1 MKRYIKALWPLL
13 AIALLSTSCIKDLD
27 RFPTNDVTSVKV
39 YETEEGTKQALA
51 KVYGA
56 WALTEGDV
64 AGVDDGFTGFTR
76 GFYNL
81 QELPTDEAKC
91 AWNDEAVKGLSDM
104 SWDPNTGFIAG
115 LYYRSL
121 IQIKFAN
128 EYLNNV
134 GSSPLS
140 AELKEQTS
148 AEVRFVRAFQYW
160 VLMDIFGNPPF
171 ITEED
176 KTSKDAP
183 KQIKRPELFKY
194 IESELLDIEGK
205 LPEKVGY
212 ARANKHTVQAL
223 LARLYLNAEVYTGTP
238 RYKEAA
244 DYAEKVINGGYS
256 LANNYRFL
264 FNADNHKMT
273 QEIILAIPFDG
284 QKAQSWSGATFF
296 VAASYNGKIAEVVKE
311 LVPGGVGLNST
322 WGGNRATP
330 TFGKLF
336 DAKDKRHLLIHTTD
350 HMDNLTDFEQG
361 VHVYKYVNTTQD
373 GQPGSHN
380 DFGDSDFPLFR
391 LPEML
396 LIYAEASVRGGA
408 DKAKGVEYFNR
419 VRQRAGVD
427 TKSSLTLQ
435 DIIDERGRELYW
447 EGHRRTDLI
456 RFGLFTTDKYLWE
469 WKGGVKNGRAV
480 SSNLNLYPL
489 PSKDMLAN
497 VENLVQNPQ

>member
-1 MKRYIKALWPLL
+1 M
-13 AIALLSTSCIKDLD
+13 
-27 RFPTNDVTSVKV
+27 
-39 YETEEGTKQALA
+39 QALA

-91 AWNDEAVKGLSDM
+91 AWADPAIKGLNDM
-104 SWDPNTGFIAG
+104 TWDPNTGFIAG

-121 IQIKFAN
+121 VQIKFAN
-128 EYLNNV
+128 EYLVNV
-134 GSSPLS
+134 DSSPLS
-140 AELKEQTS
+140 AEQKAQTS
-148 AEVRFVRAFQYW
+148 AEARFIRAFQYW

-171 ITEED
+171 ITEEN

-194 IESELLDIEGK
+194 IEGELLDIEGK
-205 LPEKVGY
+205 LPEKADY
-212 ARANKHTVQAL
+212 ARVSKHAVQAL

-244 DYAEKVINGGYS
+244 EYAEKVINGGYS
-256 LANNYRFL
+256 LADNYRFL
-264 FNADNHKMT
+264 FNGDNHKMT

-296 VAASYNGKIAEVVKE
+296 VCASYNEKMVNALVEKGLFTETAKIGTNGK
-311 LVPGGVGLNST
+311 

-330 TFGKLF
+330 AFAKLF
-336 DAKDKRHLLIHTTD
+336 EDKDKRNLMLRTTD
-350 HMDNLTDFEQG
+350 HIDNLNSFDEG
-361 VHVYKYVNTTQD
+361 VHIYKFSNVTQD
-373 GQPGSHN
+373 NQAGSHP
-380 DFGDSDFPLFR
+380 DYCDGDFPLFR
-391 LPEML
+391 LSEML
-396 LIYAEASVRGGA
+396 LIYAEASVRGAA

-427 TKSSLTLQ
+427 TKSSLTEQ

-456 RFGLFTTDKYLWE
+456 RFNLFTTGNYLWE
-469 WKGGVKNGRAV
+469 WKGGAKGGRPV
-480 SSNLNLYPL
+480 SSNRNLYPL
-489 PSKDMLAN
+489 PSSDMLAN
-497 VENLVQNPQ
+497 IENLVQNPQ